1 MQVCMK
7 KILCLILL
15 FLAAA
20 SYAETIKPRVFV
32 SIPPQKQFI
41 NRIAGDYVDVDVML
55 LPGES
60 PETYSPTPRLIVSL
74 SDAVS
79 YFQIGVPFEKKWMSA
94 IRSINKKIRIVPCC
108 ANILNANQPEHEDV
122 HDMHVWNN
130 PVYVQQM
137 ARLIVDELIV
147 IDPTH
152 ADEFLNNYQKFLSEL
167 VDLDNSIKL
176 KLNNRKTNY
185 FIVSHS
191 AWGEYAQ
198 RYGLEQIALEKNGK
212 EIGAKLLLSIINI
225 ARQEGINTL
234 FVIEQYKTPFIE
246 NLAAELD
253 ARLISIDPL
262 AGNYIENMSAVTNK
276 IANSIRLQ

>member
-1 MQVCMK
+1 
-7 KILCLILL
+7 
-15 FLAAA
+15 
-20 SYAETIKPRVFV
+20 
-32 SIPPQKQFI
+32 
-41 NRIAGDYVDVDVML
+41 
-55 LPGES
+55 
-60 PETYSPTPRLIVSL
+60 
-74 SDAVS
+74 
-79 YFQIGVPFEKKWMSA
+79 
-94 IRSINKKIRIVPCC
+94 
-108 ANILNANQPEHEDV
+108 LNANQPEHEDV